1 MSVGNSNLSW
11 FRTAYYR
18 ASCYNTRTIYLAWQ
32 RCLDLTDYAFMMTI
46 AGQPFLTDFQTQQ
59 LISQFQQ
66 KTALNVSQI
75 NSQQV
80 YVLSRELSGTEHKK
94 ALDLFGINEGIDLAA
109 PQDNQIQVIV
119 GPRFG
124 TISPWASK
132 ATDIFNNCEIAINRV
147 ERVIVY
153 TLTID
158 IEAAD
163 KKLPTAAE
171 QLLFDRMTQSLV
183 YDLNDVNNLF
193 DDQQPASLNHIDVIG
208 QGRTALESAN
218 TEFGFA
224 LSVEDIDY
232 LMNAYVNELKRN
244 PTDVE
249 LMMFAQANSEHC
261 RHKIFNAEW
270 KVDGAVQPK
279 SLFQMIKNTY
289 KANPQGIL
297 SAYKDNAAV
306 MAGSEGLRFYPV
318 PENATDANSV
328 HPYDFHQ
335 EEIDILMKV
344 ETHNHP
350 TAIAPYAGAATGAG
364 GEIRDEGAT
373 GRGGKPKAGLTGFHV
388 SHLHIPE
395 LAEKWEQSGQLS
407 TQDYGTPDR
416 MATSL
421 EIMTEAPLGSAN
433 FSNEF
438 GRPNLCGYFRSFQLD
453 TSAAKDGS
461 EMRGYHKPIM
471 LAGGYGNIK
480 RNLIE
485 KNAIQQGDLL
495 IVLGG
500 PAMQIGLGG
509 GAASSVDSGS
519 LDEGLD
525 FASVQRD
532 NAEMERRCQ
541 EVMDRCWALAG
552 NGQSGNDV
560 DASNNGKDG
569 NPIVSLHDVGAGG
582 LSNAMPELVNDHEMG
597 AVLNLRKIPS
607 LEAGMSPMAIWS
619 NEAQERYVLA
629 IRPESK
635 DQFDAIC
642 TRERCP
648 YAILGEATEI
658 RQLVVNDDLLAE
670 QPVDMPMQV
679 LLGGT
684 PQMQR
689 SFSRQE
695 NELPPLELNNFNLA
709 ESIKDVLRHPTVA
722 SKSFLISIGDRS
734 ITGMVVRDQ
743 YVGRYQVPVADCA
756 VTASGLLAIEGQPM
770 SGEAMSVGER
780 TPVALIS
787 PKASARLAVGE
798 AITNIAGARISQL
811 SDITMSANWMAA
823 CGEDAEDAALFDAVY
838 TVGEELCPALGIAIP
853 VGKDSLSMRANWTD
867 STDEGST
874 DKSVVSPMSLVI
886 TAFAPV
892 IDVAKT
898 LTPELINGDSAFY
911 RIDLSKG
918 KLRLGGSILA
928 QTASQL
934 GNECPDLTQPSDLVD
949 FFNFIQAGN
958 AQGVIS
964 AYHDIGDGGLLATIA
979 EMQFTSRQGI
989 KLSLDD
995 KNLLGQLFS
1004 EELGAVIQVLPENV
1018 AALMQLAEEFNVS
1031 DMLSLVGQSTEEDS
1045 LIIQTPLH
1053 MGDDTLRFSRS
1064 ELQQEWSQVSYQI
1077 ARRRDNPACV
1087 QQEYDLI
1094 ADASHKGL
1102 IAAPNFDLNQKVEEP
1117 YLASRDTKPRVAILR
1132 EQGVNGQIEM
1142 AAGFTQAG
1150 FEAVDVHMSDLLNGR
1165 INLRDFD
1172 GLVACGG
1179 FSYGD
1184 VLGAGSGWA
1193 NSILFHDELRMQFV
1207 RFFARPDTFSLGVC
1221 NGCQMMAQLKDLI
1234 PGADNFPRFIANK
1247 SARFEART
1255 VNVKIE
1261 RTKSIFFKGMQD
1273 SILPIAVAHGEG
1285 YATLNT
1291 TEIDG
1296 MAKHGQLAMRFVDS
1310 QGHPTETYPLNP
1322 NGSLGGVT
1330 GLCSTDG
1337 RVTLMMPHP
1346 ERNLKAYNHSWK
1358 PEAWDED
1365 GAWMRMFRNARAWLR

>member
-1 MSVGNSNLSW
+1 
-11 FRTAYYR
+11 
-18 ASCYNTRTIYLAWQ
+18 
-32 RCLDLTDYAFMMTI
+32 MMTI
-46 AGQPFLTDFQTQQ
+46 AGQSFLTDFQTQQ
-59 LISQFQQ
+59 LIHQFAQ
-66 KTALNVSQI
+66 KTDLNVTHIST
-75 NSQQV
+75 QQV
-80 YVLSRELSGTEHKK
+80 FVLARALEGEEQKK
-94 ALDLFGINEGIDLAA
+94 ALDLLGVPKDSQLELPKAS
-109 PQDNQIQVIV
+109 QLQVV
-119 GPRFG
+119 VSPRFG

-132 ATDIFNNCEIAINRV
+132 ATDIFNNCDIKISRV

-153 TLTID
+153 TLTLD
-158 IEAAD
+158 NKAS
-163 KKLPTAAE
+163 KKLPKAAE
-171 QLLFDRMTQSLV
+171 ELLFDKMTQSLV
-183 YDLNDVNNLF
+183 YDLDQVSKLF
-193 DDQQPASLNHIDVIG
+193 IDESPAPLNHIDVIG
-208 QGRTALESAN
+208 AGRTALEAAN
-218 TEFGFA
+218 TTFGFA

-232 LMNAYVNELKRN
+232 LMNAYVNELGRN

-270 KVDGAVQPK
+270 TVDGAVQAK

-289 KANPQGIL
+289 QSNPQGIL

-306 MAGSEGLRFYPV
+306 MAGAEGMRFYPV
-318 PENATDANSV
+318 PESANDSNSA
-328 HPYDFHQ
+328 HPYNFHQ
-335 EEIDILMKV
+335 EDIDILMKV

-388 SHLHIPE
+388 SHLHITDLP
-395 LAEKWEQSGQLS
+395 EKWEQSGQLS
-407 TQDYGTPDR
+407 TQAYGTPDR

-421 EIMTEAPLGSAN
+421 EIMTQAPLGSAN

-485 KNAIQQGDLL
+485 KNSIQQGDLL

-509 GAASSVDSGS
+509 GAASSVDSGA

-552 NGQSGNDV
+552 NDV
-560 DASNNGKDG
+560 EVSNNSQDG

-597 AVLNLRKIPS
+597 AHLNLRHIPS

-629 IRPESK
+629 IRPESEA
-635 DQFDAIC
+635 QFDAIC
-642 TRERCP
+642 VRERCP
-648 YAILGEATEI
+648 YAILGTATDI
-658 RQLVVNDDLLAE
+658 RQLILDDALLDE

-684 PQMQR
+684 PKMKR
-689 SFSRQE
+689 GFNRTE
-695 NELPPLELNNFNLA
+695 NSLPALDLEKVNLS

-756 VTASGLLAIEGQPM
+756 VTASGLLALDGQVM
-770 SGEAMSVGER
+770 TGEAMSIGER
-780 TPVALIS
+780 TPVALIN

-798 AITNIAGARISQL
+798 AITNIAGARIAQL

-823 CGEDAEDAALFDAVY
+823 CGDDAEDAALFDAVY

-853 VGKDSLSMRANWTD
+853 VGKDSLSMRANWSD
-867 STDEGST
+867 DNVEQGVQ

-892 IDVAKT
+892 VDVAKT

-911 RIDLSKG
+911 RIDLSRG
-918 KLRLGGSILA
+918 QLRLGGSILA
-928 QTASQL
+928 QTQSQL
-934 GNECPDLTQPSDLVD
+934 GNDCPDLAQPSDLVD

-958 AQGVIS
+958 EQQVIS

-989 KLSLDD
+989 KLSLNDE
-995 KNLLGQLFS
+995 NLLGQLFS

-1018 AALMQLAEEFNVS
+1018 AALMQLAEECNVS
-1031 DMLSLVGQSTEEDS
+1031 DMLSLVGQSTEDDS

-1053 MGDDTLRFSRS
+1053 QGDKTLSFSRA
-1064 ELQQEWSQVSYQI
+1064 ELQQHWTQVSYQI
-1077 ARRRDNPACV
+1077 ARLRDNPECV

-1094 ADASHKGL
+1094 SDDSHKGL
-1102 IAAPNFDLNQKVEEP
+1102 IAAPNFDLSQQIEAP
-1117 YLASRDTKPRVAILR
+1117 YVKSRTDTNTEKPKVAILR
-1132 EQGVNGQIEM
+1132 EQGVNGQTEM

-1150 FEAVDVHMSDLLNGR
+1150 FEAVDVHMSDLLEGR

-1207 RFFARPDTFSLGVC
+1207 RFFARPNTFALGVC

-1234 PGADNFPRFIANK
+1234 PGAENFPRFIANK

-1255 VNVKIE
+1255 VNVKVE
-1261 RTKSIFFKGMQD
+1261 RTKSILFKGMQD
-1273 SILPIAVAHGEG
+1273 SILPIAIAHGEG
-1285 YATLNT
+1285 YATLNAI
-1291 TEIDG
+1291 EIDG
-1296 MAKHGQLAMRFVDS
+1296 MEKHGQLAMRYVDS
-1310 QGHPTETYPLNP
+1310 QGHPTEMYPLNP
-1322 NGSLGGVT
+1322 NGSVGGVT

-1337 RVTLMMPHP
+1337 RVTIMMPHP

-1358 PEAWDED
+1358 PEQWDED

>member
-1 MSVGNSNLSW
+1 
-11 FRTAYYR
+11 
-18 ASCYNTRTIYLAWQ
+18 
-32 RCLDLTDYAFMMTI
+32 MMTI

-59 LISQFQQ
+59 LINQFAQ
-66 KTALNVSQI
+66 KTDLNVTQI
-75 NSQQV
+75 STQQV
-80 YVLSRELSGTEHKK
+80 FVLSRELLGEEQKK
-94 ALDLFGINEGIDLAA
+94 ALDLLGVKEQTSLEAA
-109 PQDNQIQVIV
+109 TERQVQVIV
-119 GPRFG
+119 SPRFG

-132 ATDIFNNCEIAINRV
+132 ATDIFNNCELKINRI

-153 TLTID
+153 TLTLEGATED
-158 IEAAD
+158 
-163 KKLPTAAE
+163 KLPTAAE
-171 QLLFDRMTQSLV
+171 RLLYDRMTQSLV
-183 YDLNDVNNLF
+183 YDLNDVNKLF
-193 DDQQPASLNHIDVIG
+193 DDEPPASLNHIDVMG
-208 QGRTALESAN
+208 EGRSALESAN
-218 TEFGFA
+218 TQFGFA
-224 LSVEDIDY
+224 LSSEDIDY
-232 LMNAYVNELKRN
+232 LLHAYVNDLQRN

-270 KVDGAVQPK
+270 TANGEVQPK

-289 KANPQGIL
+289 QSNPEGIL

-306 MAGSEGLRFYPV
+306 MVGAEGMRYYPI
-318 PENATDANSV
+318 PEDAKNPNAA
-328 HPYDFHQ
+328 HPYGFHQ
-335 EEIDILMKV
+335 EAIDILMKV

-395 LAEKWEQSGQLS
+395 LAEKWEQSGQVS
-407 TQDYGTPDR
+407 TQDYGTPER

-485 KNAIQQGDLL
+485 KNPIRAGDLL

-509 GAASSVDSGS
+509 GAASSVDSGA

-541 EVMDRCWALAG
+541 EVIDRCWALAG
-552 NGQSGNDV
+552 N
-560 DASNNGKDG
+560 DAEVSNASQDG
-569 NPIVSLHDVGAGG
+569 NPIVSIHDVGAGG
-582 LSNAMPELVNDHEMG
+582 LSNAMPELVDDHDMG
-597 AVLNLRKIPS
+597 AVLNLRHIPS

-642 TRERCP
+642 ARERCP
-648 YAILGEATEI
+648 YAILGEATEV
-658 RQLVVNDDLLAE
+658 RQLRVDDELLDD

-684 PQMQR
+684 PKMQR
-689 SFSRQE
+689 SFEVQA
-695 NELPPLELNNFNLA
+695 NELAPLVLNDFDLS
-709 ESIKDVLRHPTVA
+709 ESVKDVLRHPTVA

-756 VTASGLLAIEGQPM
+756 ITASGLITLDGQAM
-770 SGEAMSVGER
+770 TGEAMSIGER
-780 TPVALIS
+780 TPVALID

-823 CGEDAEDAALFDAVY
+823 CGDDAEDAALFDAVH

-853 VGKDSLSMRANWTD
+853 VGKDSLSMRANWRDDNDAKED
-867 STDEGST
+867 SQ

-892 IDVAKT
+892 VDVAKT

-911 RIDLSKG
+911 RLDLSRG

-934 GNECPDLTQPSDLVD
+934 GNECPDLDKPSDLVD
-949 FFNFIQAGN
+949 FFNFVQAGN
-958 AQGVIS
+958 EQGIIS

-989 KLSLDD
+989 KLSLSDD
-995 KNLLGQLFS
+995 NLLGQLFS

-1018 AALMQLAEEFNVS
+1018 ADLITLAEEHNVS

-1053 MGDDTLRFSRS
+1053 QGDKTLSFKRS

-1077 ARRRDNPACV
+1077 ARRRDNPECV

-1094 ADASHKGL
+1094 ADTNHKGL
-1102 IAAPNFDLNQKVEEP
+1102 IAAPNFDLNQKIETP
-1117 YLASRDTKPRVAILR
+1117 YLNSRADSDNSKPRVAILR
-1132 EQGVNGQIEM
+1132 EQGVNGQLEM

-1150 FEAVDVHMSDLLNGR
+1150 FEAVDVHMSDLLEGR

-1207 RFFARPDTFSLGVC
+1207 RFFARPNTFSLGVC

-1234 PGADNFPRFIANK
+1234 PGAENFPRFIANE

-1261 RTKSIFFKGMQD
+1261 RTKSILFKGMQD

-1285 YATLNT
+1285 LATLNA

-1296 MAKHGQLAMRFVDS
+1296 MAKHGQLAMRYVDS

-1337 RVTLMMPHP
+1337 RVTIMMPHP

-1358 PEAWDED
+1358 PEQWDED

>member
-1 MSVGNSNLSW
+1 
-11 FRTAYYR
+11 
-18 ASCYNTRTIYLAWQ
+18 
-32 RCLDLTDYAFMMTI
+32 MMTI
-46 AGQPFLTDFQTQQ
+46 AGQTFLTDFQTQQ
-59 LISQFQQ
+59 LINQFQQ
-66 KTALNVSQI
+66 KTDLHVTQI
-75 NSQQV
+75 CTQQV
-80 YVLSRELSGTEHKK
+80 YVLSRELEGDELKK
-94 ALDLFGINEGIDLAA
+94 GLDLLGVNKEIELKK
-109 PQDNQIQVIV
+109 PEQNQIQVTV
-119 GPRFG
+119 SPRFG

-132 ATDIFNNCEIAINRV
+132 ATDIFNNCELKINRI

-153 TLTID
+153 TLTLD
-158 IEAAD
+158 ANLQE
-163 KKLPTAAE
+163 KLPTAAE
-171 QLLFDRMTQSLV
+171 RLLFDRMTQSLV
-183 YDLNDVNNLF
+183 YDLNEVNKLF
-193 DDQQPASLNHIDVIG
+193 DDEPPAPLNHIDVIG
-208 QGRTALESAN
+208 AGREALEAAN
-218 TEFGFA
+218 TKFGFA
-224 LSVEDIDY
+224 LSSDDIDY
-232 LMNAYVNELKRN
+232 LLHAYVNDLQRN

-270 KVDGAVQPK
+270 TADGEVQPK

-289 KANPQGIL
+289 QASPQGIL

-306 MAGSEGLRFYPV
+306 MAGAEGLRYYSV
-318 PENATDANSV
+318 PENPQDSNSA
-328 HPYDFHQ
+328 HIYDFHQ
-335 EEIDILMKV
+335 EAIDILMKV

-395 LAEKWEQSGQLS
+395 MPEKWEQSGQVS
-407 TQDYGTPDR
+407 TRDYGTPER

-453 TSAAKDGS
+453 MSDAKDGS

-485 KNAIQQGDLL
+485 KNPIREGDLL

-541 EVMDRCWALAG
+541 EVIDRCWALAG
-552 NGQSGNDV
+552 NDIDKSNSSDEN
-560 DASNNGKDG
+560 ASDG

-597 AVLNLRKIPS
+597 AVLNLRHIPS

-642 TRERCP
+642 ARERCP
-648 YAILGEATEI
+648 YAILGTATKV
-658 RQLVVNDDLLAE
+658 RQLAVNDELLGE

-684 PQMQR
+684 PKMQR
-689 SFSRQE
+689 SFDVQAK
-695 NELPPLELNNFNLA
+695 ELPPLELNNFDLVQ
-709 ESIKDVLRHPTVA
+709 SIKDVLRHPTVA

-756 VTASGLLAIEGQPM
+756 ITASGLLNLDGQPM
-770 SGEAMSVGER
+770 TGEAMSIGER
-780 TPVALIS
+780 TPVALID
-787 PKASARLAVGE
+787 PKSSARLAVGE
-798 AITNIAGARISQL
+798 AITNIAGARIAQL

-823 CGEDAEDAALFDAVY
+823 CGDDAEDAALFDAVH

-867 STDEGST
+867 DDQ

-892 IDVAKT
+892 VNVAKT

-934 GNECPDLTQPSDLVD
+934 GNECPDLDKPSDLVD

-958 AQGVIS
+958 EQGIIS

-989 KLSLDD
+989 KLSLNDD
-995 KNLLGQLFS
+995 NLLGLLFS
-1004 EELGAVIQVLPENV
+1004 EELGSVIQVLPENV
-1018 AALMQLAEEFNVS
+1018 TALLELAEEYNVS
-1031 DMLSLVGQSTEEDS
+1031 DMLSLVGQSCDEDS

-1053 MGDDTLRFSRS
+1053 QGEDTLRFSRS

-1094 ADASHKGL
+1094 SDSTHKGL
-1102 IAAPNFDLNQKVEEP
+1102 IAAPNFDLNQKIETP
-1117 YLASRDTKPRVAILR
+1117 YLNSRDTKPKVAILR
-1132 EQGVNGQIEM
+1132 EQGVNGQTEM

-1150 FEAVDVHMSDLLNGR
+1150 FEALDVHMSDLLEGR
-1165 INLRDFD
+1165 IDLRDFE
-1172 GLVACGG
+1172 GLVTCGG

-1207 RFFARPDTFSLGVC
+1207 RFFARPNTFSLGVC

-1234 PGADNFPRFIANK
+1234 PGAENFPRFIANQ

-1255 VNVKIE
+1255 VNVKVE
-1261 RTKSIFFKGMQD
+1261 RTKSILFKGMQD

-1285 YATLNT
+1285 LATLNT

-1296 MAKHGQLAMRFVDS
+1296 MARHGQLAMRYVDS

-1322 NGSLGGVT
+1322 NGSVGGVT

-1337 RVTLMMPHP
+1337 RVTIMMPHP
-1346 ERNLKAYNHSWK
+1346 ERNLRAYNHSWK
-1358 PEAWDED
+1358 PEQWDED

>member
-1 MSVGNSNLSW
+1 
-11 FRTAYYR
+11 
-18 ASCYNTRTIYLAWQ
+18 
-32 RCLDLTDYAFMMTI
+32 MMTI

-66 KTALNVSQI
+66 KTELNVSQI
-75 NSQQV
+75 HTQQV
-80 YVLSRELSGTEHKK
+80 YVLSRDLVGAEQKK
-94 ALDLFGINEGIDLAA
+94 ALDLFGVHADIQLAA
-109 PQDNQIQVIV
+109 PEDNQIQVIV

-132 ATDIFNNCEIAINRV
+132 ATDIFNNCEIEIKRV

-158 IEAAD
+158 GKAD
-163 KKLPTAAE
+163 GKVSGKLPASAE

-183 YDLNDVNNLF
+183 YDLNEVNKLF
-193 DDQQPASLNHIDVIG
+193 DDEQPAALNRIDVIG
-208 QGRTALESAN
+208 QGQSALEAAN
-218 TEFGFA
+218 KEFGFA
-224 LSVEDIDY
+224 LSSEDIDY

-270 KVDGAVQPK
+270 TIDGEVQPK

-289 KANPQGIL
+289 KANPHGIL

-306 MAGSEGLRFYPV
+306 MAGAEGLRYYPV
-318 PENATDANSV
+318 PTDAMDANSA
-328 HPYDFHQ
+328 HPYDFYR

-395 LAEKWEQSGQLS
+395 LAEKWEQSGQVS
-407 TQDYGTPDR
+407 TKGYGTPER

-461 EMRGYHKPIM
+461 QMRGYHKPIM

-509 GAASSVDSGS
+509 GAASSVDSGE
-519 LDEGLD
+519 LDAGLD

-541 EVMDRCWALAG
+541 EVIDRCWALAG
-552 NGQSGNDV
+552 NGQSGNDADV
-560 DASNNGKDG
+560 SNASNASKDG
-569 NPIVSLHDVGAGG
+569 NPIVSIHDVGAGG
-582 LSNAMPELVNDHEMG
+582 LSNAMPELVDDHDMG
-597 AVLNLRKIPS
+597 AHLNLRKIPS
-607 LEAGMSPMAIWS
+607 LEVGMSPMAIWS

-629 IRPESK
+629 IRPESRE
-635 DQFDAIC
+635 QFDAIC
-642 TRERCP
+642 ARERCP
-648 YAILGEATEI
+648 YAILGVATEV
-658 RQLVVNDDLLAE
+658 RQLIVDDELLDE

-689 SFSRQE
+689 SFSRQD
-695 NELPPLELNNFNLA
+695 NELPPLELNDFNLT

-756 VTASGLLAIEGQPM
+756 VTASGLLALDGQPM
-770 SGEAMSVGER
+770 TGEAMSVGER

-798 AITNIAGARISQL
+798 AITNIAGARINQL

-823 CGEDAEDAALFDAVY
+823 CGDDNEDAALFDAVH

-853 VGKDSLSMRANWTD
+853 VGKDSLSMRANWSD
-867 STDEGST
+867 KDANNQSQ

-892 IDVAKT
+892 TDVAKT

-934 GNECPDLTQPSDLVD
+934 GNECPDLDKPSDLIV

-1094 ADASHKGL
+1094 SDASHQGL

-1117 YLASRDTKPRVAILR
+1117 YLNSRETKPRVAILR
-1132 EQGVNGQIEM
+1132 EQGVNGQTEM

-1150 FEAVDVHMSDLLNGR
+1150 FEAVDVHMSDLLSGR

-1234 PGADNFPRFIANK
+1234 PGAENFPRFIANK

-1255 VNVKIE
+1255 VNVKVE
-1261 RTKSIFFKGMQD
+1261 RTKSILFKGMQD

-1285 YATLNT
+1285 YATLDN

-1296 MAKHGQLAMRFVDS
+1296 MARHGQLAMRYVDS
-1310 QGHPTETYPLNP
+1310 HGHPTETYPLNP

-1337 RVTLMMPHP
+1337 RVTIMMPHP
-1346 ERNLKAYNHSWK
+1346 ERTLRAYNHSWK
-1358 PEAWDED
+1358 PEVWDED

>member
-1 MSVGNSNLSW
+1 
-11 FRTAYYR
+11 
-18 ASCYNTRTIYLAWQ
+18 
-32 RCLDLTDYAFMMTI
+32 MMTI
-46 AGQPFLTDFQTQQ
+46 AGQPFLTDFQSQQ
-59 LISQFQQ
+59 LITQLTQ
-66 KTALNVSQI
+66 KTDLNVTQI
-75 NSQQV
+75 STQQV
-80 YVLSRELSGTEHKK
+80 YVLSRELSNDEHKK
-94 ALDLFGINEGIDLAA
+94 ALDLFGI
-109 PQDNQIQVIV
+109 QDSTVHHPAQENQLQVIV
-119 GPRFG
+119 SPRFG

-132 ATDIFNNCEIAINRV
+132 ATDIFNNCEIKINRV

-153 TLTID
+153 TLTLD
-158 IEAAD
+158 NKVSE
-163 KKLPTAAE
+163 KLPKAAE
-171 QLLFDRMTQSLV
+171 ELLFDKMTQSLV
-183 YDLNDVNNLF
+183 YDLDKVSHLF
-193 DDQQPASLNHIDVIG
+193 DDNAPASLNHIDVIG
-208 QGRTALESAN
+208 AGREALESAN

-232 LMNAYVNELKRN
+232 LMNAYVNELGRN

-261 RHKIFNAEW
+261 RHKIFNAQW
-270 KVDGAVQPK
+270 TIDGEVAAK

-289 KANPQGIL
+289 QSNPQGIL

-306 MAGSEGLRFYPV
+306 MAGAAGWRFYPV
-318 PENATDANSV
+318 PTDAQDSTSA
-328 HPYDFHQ
+328 HPYSFHQ
-335 EEIDILMKV
+335 EDIDILMKV

-395 LAEKWEQSGQLS
+395 LAEKWEQSGQVS

-485 KNAIQQGDLL
+485 KNSIQQGDLL

-552 NGQSGNDV
+552 NDV

-597 AVLNLRKIPS
+597 AHLNLRKIPS

-629 IRPESK
+629 IHPESEA
-635 DQFDAIC
+635 QFDAIC
-642 TRERCP
+642 VRERCP
-648 YAILGEATEI
+648 YAILGTATDV
-658 RQLVVNDDLLAE
+658 RQLILDDELLDD

-684 PQMQR
+684 PQMKR
-689 SFSRQE
+689 SFSRTE
-695 NELPPLELNNFNLA
+695 TSLPALDLDKVNLA

-756 VTASGLLAIEGQPM
+756 VTATGLVALDGQAM
-770 SGEAMSVGER
+770 TGEAMSIGER

-787 PKASARLAVGE
+787 PQASARLAIGE
-798 AITNIAGARISQL
+798 AITNIAGARIAQL

-867 STDEGST
+867 SSEAGET

-892 IDVAKT
+892 VDVAKT

-928 QTASQL
+928 QTLSQL
-934 GNECPDLTQPSDLVD
+934 GNECPDLAQPSDLVD
-949 FFNFIQAGN
+949 FFNFVQAGN
-958 AQGVIS
+958 EQGVIS

-989 KLSLDD
+989 KLSLTDD
-995 KNLLGQLFS
+995 NLLGQLFS

-1018 AALMQLAEEFNVS
+1018 AALMQLAVEFNVD
-1031 DMLSLVGQSTEEDS
+1031 DMLSLVGQSSEDDS
-1045 LIIQTPLH
+1045 LIIQTPTL
-1053 MGDDTLRFSRS
+1053 MGEDTLSFSRT
-1064 ELQQEWSQVSYQI
+1064 ELQQAWTQVSYQI
-1077 ARRRDNPACV
+1077 ARRRDNPECV

-1094 ADASHKGL
+1094 SDASHKGL

-1117 YLASRDTKPRVAILR
+1117 YVNSRADSDNSKPRVAILR
-1132 EQGVNGQIEM
+1132 EQGVNGQTEM

-1150 FEAVDVHMSDLLNGR
+1150 FEAVDVHMSDLLSGR

-1234 PGADNFPRFIANK
+1234 PGAENFPRFIANQ

-1255 VNVKIE
+1255 VNVKVE
-1261 RTKSIFFKGMQD
+1261 RTKSILFKGMQD

-1285 YATLNT
+1285 YATLDNN
-1291 TEIDG
+1291 EIDG
-1296 MAKHGQLAMRFVDS
+1296 MAKHGQLAMRYVDS

-1322 NGSLGGVT
+1322 NGSVGGVT

-1337 RVTLMMPHP
+1337 RVTIMMPHP

-1358 PEAWDED
+1358 PEEWDED

>member
-1 MSVGNSNLSW
+1 
-11 FRTAYYR
+11 
-18 ASCYNTRTIYLAWQ
+18 
-32 RCLDLTDYAFMMTI
+32 MMTI
-46 AGQPFLTDFQTQQ
+46 AGQPFLTDFQSQQ
-59 LISQFQQ
+59 LITQLTQ
-66 KTALNVSQI
+66 KTDLNVSQI
-75 NSQQV
+75 STQQV
-80 YVLSRELSGTEHKK
+80 YVLSRELSNDEYNK
-94 ALDLFGINEGIDLAA
+94 ALALFGLKDSALHQSAQA
-109 PQDNQIQVIV
+109 NQLQVIV
-119 GPRFG
+119 SPRFG

-132 ATDIFNNCEIAINRV
+132 ATDIFNNCEIKISRV

-153 TLTID
+153 TLTIEGD
-158 IEAAD
+158 VVA
-163 KKLPTAAE
+163 KLPAAAE
-171 QLLFDRMTQSLV
+171 QLLFDKMTQSLV
-183 YDLNDVNNLF
+183 YDLDKVSHLF
-193 DDQQPASLNHIDVIG
+193 DDGAPTTLNHIDVVG
-208 QGRTALESAN
+208 AGRAALESAN

-261 RHKIFNAEW
+261 RHKIFNAKW
-270 KVDGAVQPK
+270 TIDGEVQAK

-289 KANPQGIL
+289 QVSPQGIL

-306 MAGSEGLRFYPV
+306 MAGAAGWRFYPT
-318 PENATDANSV
+318 PTDAQDSTSAHLYN
-328 HPYDFHQ
+328 FHQ
-335 EEIDILMKV
+335 EDIDILMKV

-395 LAEKWEQSGQLS
+395 LAEKWEQSGQVS

-485 KNAIQQGDLL
+485 KNSIQQGDLL

-552 NGQSGNDV
+552 NDIDV
-560 DASNNGKDG
+560 SNGGKDG

-597 AVLNLRKIPS
+597 AHLNLRKIPS

-629 IRPESK
+629 IHPESEA
-635 DQFDAIC
+635 QFDAIC
-642 TRERCP
+642 ARERCP
-648 YAILGEATEI
+648 YAILGTATDV
-658 RQLVVNDDLLAE
+658 RQLILDDELLDD

-684 PQMQR
+684 PQMKR
-689 SFSRQE
+689 SFSRTE
-695 NELPPLELNNFNLA
+695 TTLPALELDKVNLA
-709 ESIKDVLRHPTVA
+709 ESITDVLRHPTVA

-756 VTASGLLAIEGQPM
+756 VTATGLVALDNQAM
-770 SGEAMSVGER
+770 TGEAMSIGER
-780 TPVALIS
+780 TPVALIN

-798 AITNIAGARISQL
+798 TITNIAGARIAQL

-823 CGEDAEDAALFDAVY
+823 CGDDAEDAALFDAVHAI
-838 TVGEELCPALGIAIP
+838 GEELCPALGIAIP

-867 STDEGST
+867 DNADNNNQ

-892 IDVAKT
+892 VNVAKT

-918 KLRLGGSILA
+918 QLRLGGSILA
-928 QTASQL
+928 QTLSQL
-934 GNECPDLTQPSDLVD
+934 GNDCPDLSQPSDLVD
-949 FFNFIQAGN
+949 FFNFVQAGN
-958 AQGVIS
+958 EQNVIS

-979 EMQFTSRQGI
+979 EMQFTSRQGV
-989 KLSLDD
+989 KLSLTDD
-995 KNLLGQLFS
+995 NLLGQLFS

-1031 DMLSLVGQSTEEDS
+1031 DMLSLVGQSSEEDS

-1053 MGDDTLRFSRS
+1053 QGDKTLRFSRS
-1064 ELQQEWSQVSYQI
+1064 ELQQQWSQVSYQI

-1094 ADASHKGL
+1094 SDASHKGL
-1102 IAAPNFDLNQKVEEP
+1102 ITAPNFDLNQKVEAP
-1117 YLASRDTKPRVAILR
+1117 YLNSRENKPKVAILR
-1132 EQGVNGQIEM
+1132 EQGVNGQLEM

-1150 FEAVDVHMSDLLNGR
+1150 FEAVDVHMSDLLSKR
-1165 INLRDFD
+1165 IDLRDFE

-1207 RFFARPDTFSLGVC
+1207 RFFARPNTFALGVC

-1234 PGADNFPRFIANK
+1234 PGAENFPRFIANK

-1255 VNVKIE
+1255 VNVKVE
-1261 RTKSIFFKGMQD
+1261 RTKSILFKGMQD

-1285 YATLNT
+1285 YATLNA

-1296 MAKHGQLAMRFVDS
+1296 MEKHGQLAMRFVDS

-1322 NGSLGGVT
+1322 NGSIGGVT

-1346 ERNLKAYNHSWK
+1346 ERTLRAYNHSWK
-1358 PEAWDED
+1358 PEEWDED
-1365 GAWMRMFRNARAWLR
+1365 GAWMRMFRNARAWVR

>member
-1 MSVGNSNLSW
+1 
-11 FRTAYYR
+11 
-18 ASCYNTRTIYLAWQ
+18 
-32 RCLDLTDYAFMMTI
+32 MMTI

-59 LISQFQQ
+59 LINQFAQ
-66 KTALNVSQI
+66 KTDLNVTQI
-75 NSQQV
+75 STQQV
-80 YVLSRELSGTEHKK
+80 FVLSRELLGEEQKK
-94 ALDLFGINEGIDLAA
+94 ALDLLGVKEQTSLEAA
-109 PQDNQIQVIV
+109 TERQIQVIV
-119 GPRFG
+119 SPRFG

-132 ATDIFNNCEIAINRV
+132 ATDIFNNCELKINRI

-153 TLTID
+153 TLTLEGATED
-158 IEAAD
+158 
-163 KKLPTAAE
+163 KLPTAAE
-171 QLLFDRMTQSLV
+171 RLLYDRMTQSLV
-183 YDLNDVNNLF
+183 YDLNDVNKLF
-193 DDQQPASLNHIDVIG
+193 DDEPPASLNHIDVIG
-208 QGRTALESAN
+208 EGRSALESAN
-218 TEFGFA
+218 TQFGFA
-224 LSVEDIDY
+224 LSSEDIDY
-232 LMNAYVNELKRN
+232 LMHAYVNDLQRN

-270 KVDGAVQPK
+270 TIDGEVQPK

-289 KANPQGIL
+289 QSNPEGIL

-306 MAGSEGLRFYPV
+306 MAGAEGMRYYPI
-318 PENATDANSV
+318 PEDAENPNAA
-328 HPYDFHQ
+328 HPYGFHQ
-335 EEIDILMKV
+335 EAIDILMKV

-395 LAEKWEQSGQLS
+395 LAEKWEQSGQVS
-407 TQDYGTPDR
+407 TQDYGTPER

-485 KNAIQQGDLL
+485 KNPIRAGDLL

-509 GAASSVDSGS
+509 GAASSVDSGE

-541 EVMDRCWALAG
+541 EVIDRCWALAG
-552 NGQSGNDV
+552 NDAEVSND
-560 DASNNGKDG
+560 SQDG
-569 NPIVSLHDVGAGG
+569 NPIVSIHDVGAGG
-582 LSNAMPELVNDHEMG
+582 LSNAMPELVDDHDMG
-597 AVLNLRKIPS
+597 AVLNLRHIPS

-635 DQFDAIC
+635 AQFDAIC
-642 TRERCP
+642 ARERCP
-648 YAILGEATEI
+648 YAILGEATEV
-658 RQLVVNDDLLAE
+658 RQLRVDDELLDD

-684 PQMQR
+684 PKMQR
-689 SFSRQE
+689 SFEVQA
-695 NELPPLELNNFNLA
+695 NELAPLVLNDFDLS
-709 ESIKDVLRHPTVA
+709 ESVKDVLRHPTVA

-756 VTASGLLAIEGQPM
+756 ITASGLITLDGQAM
-770 SGEAMSVGER
+770 TGEAMSIGER
-780 TPVALIS
+780 TPVALID

-823 CGEDAEDAALFDAVY
+823 CGDDTEDAALFDAVH

-853 VGKDSLSMRANWTD
+853 VGKDSLSMRANW
-867 STDEGST
+867 SDEDADNQSQ

-892 IDVAKT
+892 VDVAKT

-911 RIDLSKG
+911 RIDLSRG

-934 GNECPDLTQPSDLVD
+934 GNDCPDLDKPSDLID

-958 AQGVIS
+958 EQDLIS

-989 KLSLDD
+989 KLSLSDD
-995 KNLLGQLFS
+995 NLLGQLFS
-1004 EELGAVIQVLPENV
+1004 EELGAVIQVMPEDV
-1018 AALMQLAEEFNVS
+1018 AALVALADEYNVS

-1053 MGDDTLRFSRS
+1053 QGDKTLRFSRS
-1064 ELQQEWSQVSYQI
+1064 ELQQQWSQVSYQI
-1077 ARRRDNPACV
+1077 ARRRDNPECV

-1094 ADASHKGL
+1094 ADTNHKGL
-1102 IAAPNFDLNQKVEEP
+1102 IAAPNFDLNQKIETP
-1117 YLASRDTKPRVAILR
+1117 YLNSRADSDNSKPRVAILR
-1132 EQGVNGQIEM
+1132 EQGVNGQLEM

-1150 FEAVDVHMSDLLNGR
+1150 FEAVDVHMSDLLEGR

-1207 RFFARPDTFSLGVC
+1207 RFFARPSTFSLGVC

-1234 PGADNFPRFIANK
+1234 PGAENFPRFIANE

-1255 VNVKIE
+1255 VNVKVE
-1261 RTKSIFFKGMQD
+1261 RTKSILFKGMQD

-1285 YATLNT
+1285 LATLNA

-1296 MAKHGQLAMRFVDS
+1296 MAKHGQLAMRYVDS
-1310 QGHPTETYPLNP
+1310 QGYPTETYPLNP
-1322 NGSLGGVT
+1322 NGSVGGVT

-1337 RVTLMMPHP
+1337 RVTIMMPHP

-1358 PEAWDED
+1358 PEQWDED

>member
-1 MSVGNSNLSW
+1 
-11 FRTAYYR
+11 
-18 ASCYNTRTIYLAWQ
+18 
-32 RCLDLTDYAFMMTI
+32 MMTI

-66 KTALNVSQI
+66 KTELNVSQI
-75 NSQQV
+75 HTQQV
-80 YVLSRELSGTEHKK
+80 YVLSRDLVGNEQKK
-94 ALDLFGINEGIDLAA
+94 ALDLFGVHADIQLAA
-109 PQDNQIQVIV
+109 PEDNQIQVIV

-132 ATDIFNNCEIAINRV
+132 ATDIFNNCEIEIKRV

-158 IEAAD
+158 AKAD
-163 KKLPTAAE
+163 GELSATNNKLSKAAE

-183 YDLNDVNNLF
+183 YDLNDVNKLF
-193 DDQQPASLNHIDVIG
+193 DDEQPASLNRIDVIG
-208 QGRTALESAN
+208 QGQSALENAN
-218 TEFGFA
+218 KEFGFA
-224 LSVEDIDY
+224 LSSEDIDY

-261 RHKIFNAEW
+261 RHKIFNAQW
-270 KVDGAVQPK
+270 TVDGEVQPK

-306 MAGSEGLRFYPV
+306 MAGAKGLRYYPV
-318 PENATDANSV
+318 PTDATDVNSA

-395 LAEKWEQSGQLS
+395 LAEKWEQSGQIS

-461 EMRGYHKPIM
+461 QMRGYHKPIM

-509 GAASSVDSGS
+509 GAASSVDSGE

-541 EVMDRCWALAG
+541 EVIDRCWALAG
-552 NGQSGNDV
+552 NEASGNDA
-560 DASNNGKDG
+560 DASNTSNASKDG
-569 NPIVSLHDVGAGG
+569 NPIVSIHDVGAGG
-582 LSNAMPELVNDHEMG
+582 LSNAMPELVDDHDMG
-597 AVLNLRKIPS
+597 AHLNLRKIPS

-642 TRERCP
+642 ARERCP
-648 YAILGEATEI
+648 YAILGVATEV
-658 RQLVVNDDLLAE
+658 RQLIVDDEMLDE

-695 NELPPLELNNFNLA
+695 KELPPLELNNFNLA

-756 VTASGLLAIEGQPM
+756 VTASGLLALDGQPM

-780 TPVALIS
+780 TPIALIN

-798 AITNIAGARISQL
+798 AITNIAGARINQL

-823 CGEDAEDAALFDAVY
+823 CGDDNEDAALFDAVHAI
-838 TVGEELCPALGIAIP
+838 GEELCPALGIAIP

-867 STDEGST
+867 SNKDGST

-934 GNECPDLTQPSDLVD
+934 GNECPDLEKPSDLID

-1018 AALMQLAEEFNVS
+1018 AALMQLAEEFNIS
-1031 DMLSLVGQSTEEDS
+1031 DMLSLVGQSCEEDS

-1094 ADASHKGL
+1094 SDASHQGL

-1117 YLASRDTKPRVAILR
+1117 YLASRESKPRVAILR
-1132 EQGVNGQIEM
+1132 EQGVNGQSEM

-1150 FEAVDVHMSDLLNGR
+1150 FEAVDVHMSDLLEGR

-1234 PGADNFPRFIANK
+1234 PGAENFPRFIANK

-1255 VNVKIE
+1255 VNVKVE
-1261 RTKSIFFKGMQD
+1261 RTKSILFKGMQD

-1285 YATLNT
+1285 YATLNE

-1337 RVTLMMPHP
+1337 RVTIMMPHP
-1346 ERNLKAYNHSWK
+1346 ERTLRAYNHSWK